1 MQQDLRKAGEK
12 ARRKDK
18 RSAAGLTQHTINT
31 VIYITEVTH
40 GLYQRAE
47 KL

>member
-1 MQQDLRKAGEK
+1 MQQDLRKAEEK

-18 RSAAGLTQHTINT
+18 RSAAGLTQHIVNT
-31 VIYITEVTH
+31 VIYITGVTH
-40 GLYQRAE
+40 GFYQRAE